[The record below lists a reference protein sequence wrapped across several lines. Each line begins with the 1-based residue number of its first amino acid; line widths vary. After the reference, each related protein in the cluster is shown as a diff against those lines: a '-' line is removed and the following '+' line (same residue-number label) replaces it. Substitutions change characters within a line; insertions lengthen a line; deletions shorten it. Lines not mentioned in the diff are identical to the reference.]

1 MAACAFCDWQAGLDA
16 PPGGAIY
23 QDDLVFAR
31 HAYDG
36 GDEPQYLGALVLQ
49 TKRHATLAELT
60 DDEARAV
67 GSLAARLSRALT
79 ICTGAE
85 KVYAYSFGEAFD
97 HLHLFVVA
105 RYPGAPGEFVRL
117 RVQEWPGAPRGR
129 AQDVA
134 VLVEWLRAMIAR
146 EADKAGDVAA
156 GATPAGP
163 I

>member
-1 MAACAFCDWQAGLDA
+1 MADCAFCDWQAGLDA
-16 PPGGAIY
+16 APGGAIY
-23 QDDLVFAR
+23 QDDLVLAR

-36 GDEPQYLGALVLQ
+36 GDEQQYLGALVLQ
-49 TKRHATLAELT
+49 TKRHATLADLT
-60 DDEARAV
+60 DDEARTV
-67 GSLAARLSRALT
+67 GWLAARLGRALT

-117 RVQEWPGAPRGR
+117 RAQEWPGAPRGGAR
-129 AQDVA
+129 DVA
-134 VLVEWLRAMIAR
+134 ALVEWLRATIAG
-146 EADKAGDVAA
+146 EADEADDAAA
-156 GATPAGP
+156 GAAPAGP

>member
-1 MAACAFCDWQAGLDA
+1 MPDCAFCDWHASIDA
-16 PPGGAIY
+16 ALGGAIY
-23 QDDLVFAR
+23 QDELVLAR

-36 GDEPQYLGALVLQ
+36 GDEAHYLGALVLQ

-67 GSLAARLSRALT
+67 GWLAARLSRALK

-97 HLHLFVVA
+97 HLHMFVVA
-105 RYPGAPGEFVRL
+105 RYPGAPSEYVRL
-117 RVQEWPGAPRGR
+117 RAQEWPGAPRGH

-134 VLVEWLRAMIAR
+134 SLVEWLRATIAA
-146 EADKAGDVAA
+146 EAEHAA
-156 GATPAGP
+156 AVQSPARP